1 MRLDDVGRQR
11 DIGTVAPAD
20 RTGRSEPDGFEGEPD
35 VATTRIGHEPAEEGS
50 RVPPPSN
57 VERRLPGT
65 KCLTR
70 PVHLRRAPRPKAEG
84 SIVFI

>member
-1 MRLDDVGRQR
+1 MRLDDVSRQR
-11 DIGTVAPAD
+11 DIVTVAPAD

-35 VATTRIGHEPAEEGS
+35 VATTRIDHEAAEKS
-50 RVPPPSN
+50 FHVPSPSN

-70 PVHLRRAPRPKAEG
+70 PVHLRRAPGSKAEG
-84 SIVFI
+84 